1 MKFKDLDLIGFP
13 VRVVVGGK
21 GLAKGVVEVST
32 RREKKAPEIAP
43 DRVVERREED
53 ARGGG
58 EDAGGLSAAPSL
70 AETRLSEAVSVFTYG
85 GETLATS
92 YGANAVA
99 FFGEGAIVLVD
110 PFVSP
115 VSAAGLDAILRART
129 TLPSRTSSSR
139 TTTRTTRS
147 ARDTSPRRAPRS
159 SRTKRPRRGWRKS
172 IRDSSPSAG
181 KTPRSRTCS
190 NRRRRTSR
198 RESSP
203 SRFLLEAGGLR
214 LDVFHP
220 GHAHT
225 PGDLCVYAPA
235 LGVLVAGDLVSTG
248 YHPNLEDADVAGMRA
263 ALERLRLLPFRTLVP
278 GHGPA
283 GGREGVE
290 DQLRYLDTAESAV
303 RRALESGTEDEARE
317 AVTRAFPLFR
327 LEIVLPALV
336 ARLR

>member
-1 MKFKDLDLIGFP
+1 M
-13 VRVVVGGK
+13 
-21 GLAKGVVEVST
+21 GLAEN
-32 RREKKAPEIAP
+32 
-43 DRVVERREED
+43 
-53 ARGGG
+53 
-58 EDAGGLSAAPSL
+58 
-70 AETRLSEAVSVFTYG
+70 RLSEAVSVFTHG

-115 VSAAGLDAILRART
+115 VQAAGLDALFHART
-129 TLPSRTSSSR
+129 TARVTHVVLTHHHTDHALGAGYFAAKGAEVVAHEKAVARMAKEHPGLIAERRKDPEVAHLFESAAPYAPSRIVSET
-139 TTTRTTRS
+139 
-147 ARDTSPRRAPRS
+147 
-159 SRTKRPRRGWRKS
+159 
-172 IRDSSPSAG
+172 
-181 KTPRSRTCS
+181 
-190 NRRRRTSR
+190 
-198 RESSP
+198 
-203 SRFLLEAGGLR
+203 FLLEAGGLR

-225 PGDLCVYAPA
+225 PGDLCVYAPGP
-235 LGVLVAGDLVSTG
+235 GVLVAGDLVSTG

-290 DQLRYLDTAESAV
+290 DQLRYLEAAESAV
-303 RRALESGTEDEARE
+303 RRALESGTEEDAR
-317 AVTRAFPLFR
+317 AALTRAFPLFR
-327 LEIVLPALV
+327 LGIVFPALV